1 MDQLFPGEQ
10 GSAYSLLLAA
20 VKSSRRRRI
29 LQILADRVSPVDE
42 EGLAIRLA
50 AAEREAS
57 LQSVRD
63 EEVQSLRADLRH
75 HQLPMLEKV
84 GLIARDGE
92 AETVTTTD
100 HPVFEARQTRQLIE
114 AEDDAWD
121 SVIDCLAAERRR
133 IVLAVLEGR
142 TEPMARADLAREVAR
157 RESADEPSDDVVK
170 TVLVSLHH
178 VHLPKLANA
187 GLVEYN
193 GTDEP
198 VSYRGHPELE
208 VELLD
213 LESTFTV
220 CDCAGND
227 V

>member
-10 GSAYSLLLAA
+10 GSSYSPLLAA

-42 EGLAIRLA
+42 EELAIRLA
-50 AAEREAS
+50 AAERETS

-92 AETVTTTD
+92 TVTTTD
-100 HPVFEARQTRQLIE
+100 HRVFEDRQTRQLIE
-114 AEDDAWD
+114 AEDDGWD

-157 RESADEPSDDVVK
+157 RESTGEPSDDEVK

-208 VELLD
+208 VESLD

-220 CDCAGND
+220 RDCTEND